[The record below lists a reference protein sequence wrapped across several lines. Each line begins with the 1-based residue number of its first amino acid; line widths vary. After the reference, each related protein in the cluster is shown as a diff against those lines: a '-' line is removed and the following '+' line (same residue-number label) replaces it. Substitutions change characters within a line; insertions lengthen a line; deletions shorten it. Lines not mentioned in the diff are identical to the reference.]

1 MEWIDKKYTMTSSE
15 SASLVAWIEPF
26 AHVLQRLRLA
36 MALLVLVLV
45 LVLARRVLHVRLVH
59 ALPR

>member
-1 MEWIDKKYTMTSSE
+1 MTSSE

>member
-1 MEWIDKKYTMTSSE
+1 MTSSE
-15 SASLVAWIEPF
+15 SALLVAWIEPF

-36 MALLVLVLV
+36 MAMLVLVLM
-45 LVLARRVLHVRLVH
+45 LGRRVLHVRLVH